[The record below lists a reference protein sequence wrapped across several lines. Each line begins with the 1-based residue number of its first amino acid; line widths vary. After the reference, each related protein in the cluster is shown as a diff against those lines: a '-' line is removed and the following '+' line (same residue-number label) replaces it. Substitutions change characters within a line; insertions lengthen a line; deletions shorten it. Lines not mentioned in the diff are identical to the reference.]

1 MKVCFFIHDGFLAT
15 DMVGP
20 ADLFGCIRL
29 TEPDAR
35 ELSEVVEIEV
45 LAPARGQIR
54 SFSGYEVNAGK
65 SVCEV
70 ESDIDILFLSGA
82 FDEDQSRV
90 LEDEAVAT
98 GLRSVITRSRKVAAV
113 CTGGLLLA
121 KLGFL
126 EGKAATTHWQYCR
139 SLRED
144 YDGVHVHA
152 DAIFVRDGKFYTS
165 AGVTAGLDLALAII
179 EEEFGKKVALDLAKL
194 FVIYLKRSG
203 GQAQFSN
210 ELAVQ
215 SNCSSRVER
224 GIEWIRE
231 HLDRPIKIC
240 DIADAANMS
249 TRNFSRRFIREVGLT
264 PFAFVEK
271 LRTERAKRML
281 ELGGFSIAEV
291 ALKAGFADHQQMRRA
306 FVRNLG
312 ILPSD
317 YVDRFRCHSPS
328 SD

>member
-20 ADLFGCIRL
+20 ADLFGCVKL
-29 TEPDAR
+29 TELGRRALL
-35 ELSEVVEIEV
+35 EEIEIEV
-45 LAPARGQIR
+45 LAPAKGPIT
-54 SFSGYEVNAGK
+54 SFSGYQVNAGK
-65 SVCEV
+65 SVCDL
-70 ESDIDILFLSGA
+70 ESDIDVLFLSGA
-82 FDEDQSRV
+82 FDEDQTKV
-90 LEDEAVAT
+90 LEDSVVASK
-98 GLRSVITRSRKVAAV
+98 LKSLINRSRKVAAV

-126 EGKAATTHWQYCR
+126 DGKAATTHWQYCR
-139 SLRED
+139 ALRED
-144 YDGVHVHA
+144 YEGVNVHA

-224 GIEWIRE
+224 AIEWIRD

-240 DIADAANMS
+240 DMADAANMS
-249 TRNFSRRFIREVGLT
+249 TRNFSRRFIREVGIT

-271 LRTERAKRML
+271 MRTERAKRML
-281 ELGGFSIAEV
+281 EHGSFSIAEV

-317 YVDRFRCHSPS
+317 YVDRFRCNSVS
-328 SD
+328 SL